1 MPFLIGGKL
10 KIMSNLLGALQAGV
24 ACTKLFQIA
33 TSGQAMTAFQL
44 ALPANSRTSTN
55 ASL

>member
-10 KIMSNLLGALQAGV
+10 KIMFDLVGALQAGV
-24 ACTKLFQIA
+24 VCDKLFQIA
-33 TSGQAMTAFQL
+33 TSAQALTAFQL

>member
-10 KIMSNLLGALQAGV
+10 KIMPNFLGALQAGV
-24 ACTKLFQIA
+24 SRAKLFQIA
-33 TSGQAMTAFQL
+33 TSGQAMTSFQL
-44 ALPANSRTSTN
+44 ALPAKSRASAK